1 MFSVFDDIVSNAIGV
16 EVHNRN
22 KVGYKPDPTLNAVYV
37 LIGAFNDGKYI
48 VPVKLEIKE
57 FNDKENVLYV
67 AVALEKV
74 KATEVSG
81 QGNTNNGVTQNS
93 RSVANISLAQLFRKI
108 NPNDKEFVK
117 YIPDEFLENK
127 QIEAKAQTLFEE
139 SKRLVREKPLV
150 QKNSDSGKEFNDPN
164 GRYSKDDT
172 IFDDFEDEVV
182 FSEGGVSYE
191 IKYQLFTE
199 KDYYNN
205 SLKLQ
210 KMNAVEE
217 LTGEEFSY
225 DGTPL
230 NKRVLRYFREL
241 GNNIYSDVFGDV
253 ALNNSSVH
261 DDLGHGKTKYKIA
274 SFKAVPA
281 VIKKGVVIDRV
292 Y

>member
-139 SKRLVREKPLV
+139 SKRLVRKKPLV

-164 GRYSKDDT
+164 KRFSKDDT
-172 IFDDFEDEVV
+172 IFDDFADEEVMFTADGDIAFDGFGADAQRTIDVKEMVQEQGAEHAVYTLYNAALEMV
-182 FSEGGVSYE
+182 F
-191 IKYQLFTE
+191 
-199 KDYYNN
+199 
-205 SLKLQ
+205 
-210 KMNAVEE
+210 
-217 LTGEEFSY
+217 
-225 DGTPL
+225 
-230 NKRVLRYFREL
+230 
-241 GNNIYSDVFGDV
+241 DV
-253 ALNNSSVH
+253 AAVSV
-261 DDLGHGKTKYKIA
+261 
-274 SFKAVPA
+274 S
-281 VIKKGVVIDRV
+281 IK
-292 Y
+292 

>member
-1 MFSVFDDIVSNAIGV
+1 MILFPMQL
-16 EVHNRN
+16 HNRN

-48 VPVKLEIKE
+48 VPVKLKIKE

-108 NPNDKEFVK
+108 NPNDKEFAK

-150 QKNSDSGKEFNDPN
+150 QKILTAAKNLATRTDGIPRTTPSL
-164 GRYSKDDT
+164 T
-172 IFDDFEDEVV
+172 I
-182 FSEGGVSYE
+182 
-191 IKYQLFTE
+191 
-199 KDYYNN
+199 
-205 SLKLQ
+205 
-210 KMNAVEE
+210 
-217 LTGEEFSY
+217 
-225 DGTPL
+225 
-230 NKRVLRYFREL
+230 LRTR
-241 GNNIYSDVFGDV
+241 
-253 ALNNSSVH
+253 
-261 DDLGHGKTKYKIA
+261 K
-274 SFKAVPA
+274 
-281 VIKKGVVIDRV
+281 
-292 Y
+292 